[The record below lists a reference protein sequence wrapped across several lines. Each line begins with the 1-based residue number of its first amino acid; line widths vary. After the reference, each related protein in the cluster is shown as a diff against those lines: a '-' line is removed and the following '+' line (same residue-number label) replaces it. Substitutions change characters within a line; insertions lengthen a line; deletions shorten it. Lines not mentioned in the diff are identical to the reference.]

1 MASLAVGLGNMMYG
15 CSQIALT
22 ITCRLESIEKVRR
35 YRLNGILF
43 VGDFFFGGVGGW
55 GGGSIKMTV

>member
-43 VGDFFFGGVGGW
+43 VGGFFFL
-55 GGGSIKMTV
+55 GGGGGGD